1 MGEERREAEKRLLV
15 EEARKAAEEDQRR
28 RQAQEAE
35 EERISKETARLE
47 REAREAR
54 EAQKAADK
62 KKQIDD
68 FLEQHGFASI
78 NAKRKSKFGRYK
90 YPLHTAVKHRPEIVP
105 LLLDCGAESSNKN
118 SAGQTPYEYA
128 KKLKAP
134 CESVL
139 KSAS

>member
-1 MGEERREAEKRLLV
+1 MG
-15 EEARKAAEEDQRR
+15 
-28 RQAQEAE
+28 E
-35 EERISKETARLE
+35 EERISKETARVE

-54 EAQKAADK
+54 EAQEAADK

-68 FLEQHGFASI
+68 FLKQHGYASV
-78 NAKRKSKFGRYK
+78 NDKRKSKFGRYK
-90 YPLHTAVKHRPEIVP
+90 YPLHTAVKHSPEIVP
-105 LLLDCGAESSNKN
+105 LLLDRGAESSNKN

-139 KSAS
+139 RPIS